1 MNMLMHKV
9 RFFDSTGKC
18 WATASVTDEG
28 SHYGGT
34 IELNNAPASLR
45 ALFDEFEECV
55 NGQMFSFLD
64 DIEAKIT
71 AHRIRVQL
79 DDGFEAAID
88 DLQVFP
94 TTGDISFKF
103 AGATAVNV
111 RHA

>member
-1 MNMLMHKV
+1 MESRVVTLIDASDIV
-9 RFFDSTGKC
+9 
-18 WATASVTDEG
+18 WATATVTNEG
-28 SHYGGT
+28 SHFGGT
-34 IELNNAPASLR
+34 VDLHEAPANLR

-64 DIEAKIT
+64 DIQTKIA
-71 AHRIRVQL
+71 AHGVRVQL

-94 TTGDISFKF
+94 TTGDISFKLVGSP
-103 AGATAVNV
+103 ASSL

>member
-1 MNMLMHKV
+1 MDTHSIRL
-9 RFFDSTGKC
+9 FDSTGRC
-18 WATASVTDEG
+18 WATAIVTDEG
-28 SHYGGT
+28 SHFGGT
-34 IELNNAPASLR
+34 VDLHEAPANLR

-64 DIEAKIT
+64 DIQTKIA
-71 AHRIRVQL
+71 AHGVRVQL

-94 TTGDISFKF
+94 TTGDISFKLVGSP
-103 AGATAVNV
+103 ASSL